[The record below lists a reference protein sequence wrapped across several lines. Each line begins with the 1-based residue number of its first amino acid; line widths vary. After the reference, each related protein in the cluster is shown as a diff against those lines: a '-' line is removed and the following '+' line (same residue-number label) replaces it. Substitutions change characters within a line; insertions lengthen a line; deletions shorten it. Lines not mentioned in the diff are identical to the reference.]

1 MNNNTAAMKDGQVP
15 ARRIGAV
22 IAVIISC
29 IGCAC
34 IAGIWYLFA
43 SEGVNTL
50 VHSISLARNGVTATG
65 TVTDVEEFTGG
76 KASSPSTSYK
86 LTVSFD
92 VDGKTYSIKSN
103 AYYQPMGKTWIG
115 ETMPIIYN
123 PDDPHLALIDTFQ
136 ERWLE
141 PITNSAP

>member
-1 MNNNTAAMKDGQVP
+1 MKDGQAP

-22 IAVIISC
+22 IAILITC

-34 IAGIWYLFA
+34 IAAIWYLFA
-43 SEGVNTL
+43 REGITTL
-50 VHSISLARNGVTATG
+50 LQSVSLSGNGMTTTG

-76 KASSPSTSYK
+76 KASFPSTSYK

-103 AYYQPMGKTWIG
+103 AYYQPMGKSWIG
-115 ETMPIIYN
+115 ETMPIIYDL
-123 PDDPHLALIDTFQ
+123 DDPSIALIDTFQ

-141 PITNSAP
+141 PITNTAP